1 MILILLGP
9 PGAGKGTQACRLVN
23 TKGLVQ
29 LSTGDMLRTAVASG
43 SPIGLEAKAAMD
55 AGQLVSDELAVRII
69 GQRIAAGEGESGYIL
84 DGFPRNLAQ
93 AEALEAMLAKQD
105 MNVDLVVELKVDDA
119 AMSRRIAGRYT
130 CAKCNEGYNDSF
142 KSPRV
147 KGICDVCGSDKFVR
161 RPDDNEETVQ
171 ARLAAYHEQTAP
183 LARYYAQRGVLRHV
197 DGMAGIDEV
206 WRQIEAVLEAA

>member
-9 PGAGKGTQACRLVN
+9 PGAGKGTQACRLVD
-23 TKGLVQ
+23 TRGLVQ
-29 LSTGDMLRTAVASG
+29 LSSGDMLRVAVASG

-55 AGQLVSDELAVRII
+55 AGQLVSADLVVRLI
-69 GQRIAAGEGESGYIL
+69 GQRIAEGEGESGYIL

-93 AEALEAMLAKQD
+93 AEALDAMLVEQD
-105 MNVDLVVELKVDDA
+105 LNVDMVVELDVDDA
-119 AMSRRIAGRYT
+119 AMSQRIAGRYS
-130 CAKCNEGYNDSF
+130 CATCNEGYHDAF
-142 KSPRV
+142 RPTEV
-147 KGICDVCGSDKFVR
+147 VGVCDQCGGKEFIR

-183 LARYYAQRGVLRHV
+183 LSQYYAQKGVLKHV

-206 WRQIEAVLEAA
+206 TRQIDAVLKAA

>member
-9 PGAGKGTQACRLVN
+9 PGAGKGTQACRLVD

-43 SPIGLEAKAAMD
+43 RPVGLEAKAAMD
-55 AGQLVSDELAVRII
+55 AGQLVSDDIVVRII
-69 GQRIAAGEGESGYIL
+69 GQRMAEGEGESGYIL

-93 AEALEAMLAKQD
+93 AEALDAMLAEQD
-105 MNVDLVVELKVDDA
+105 LNVDLVVELDVDDA
-119 AMSRRIAGRYT
+119 AMIQRIAGRYT
-130 CAKCNEGYNDSF
+130 CAECNEGYHDSF
-142 KSPRV
+142 RPTKV
-147 KGICDVCGSDKFVR
+147 EGVCDQCGGREFIR

-183 LARYYAQRGVLRHV
+183 LSQYYAHRGVLRHV
-197 DGMAGIDEV
+197 DGMAGIDDV
-206 WRQIEAVLEAA
+206 WHQIEAVLKAA